1 MSQRAIEACFAVRAG
16 SFRTEAELALDEGV
30 LVLFGPSGSGKSTT
44 LKALAGLL
52 RPEQGSIT
60 VRGETYFDGARGIDV
75 PAHRR
80 RIGYVPQH
88 HALFPFLDVAHNVAF
103 GLPRAERTATNPRV
117 LALLEE
123 LGIAHLAASRPAQ
136 LSGGERQRVSLARA
150 LAVNPALLVLDEPF
164 SSIDQEGREALWRV
178 VRETLER
185 HRTPAVFVTH
195 DPDEALALGD
205 HLVRFER
212 GRTTESGAPVSMVRR
227 GQPVVVRARVDA
239 APRALDGG
247 RAEVVLANA
256 RVEAPAELLA
266 TADGSELVLEL
277 RTRPRGRREGS

>member
-1 MSQRAIEACFAVRAG
+1 MSARAIEARFVVRAG
-16 SFRTEAELALDEGV
+16 SFRTDAELSLDEGV

-44 LKALAGLL
+44 LKAIAGLL
-52 RPEQGSIT
+52 RPDQGRIA
-60 VRGETYFDGARGIDV
+60 VRGETYFDADRGVEV

-88 HALFPFLDVAHNVAF
+88 HALFPFLDVARNVAF
-103 GLPRAERTATNPRV
+103 GLPRAERRADNPRV
-117 LALLEE
+117 HALLEE
-123 LGIAHLAASRPAQ
+123 LGIAHLRDARPAD

-164 SSIDQEGREALWRV
+164 SSIDQEGREALWRL
-178 VRETLER
+178 VRDTLER

-212 GRTTESGAPVSMVRR
+212 GRTAESGAPVSMVRR
-227 GQPVVVRARVDA
+227 GHPVVLRARLDGI
-239 APRALDGG
+239 PRPLEGG
-247 RAEVVLANA
+247 RAEVLLTGAC
-256 RVEAPAELLA
+256 VEAPADLLVA
-266 TADGSELVLEL
+266 PDGTELVLEL
-277 RTRPRGRREGS
+277 RTRPRARERK

>member
-1 MSQRAIEACFAVRAG
+1 MSARAIEARFAVRAG

-44 LKALAGLL
+44 LKAIAGLL
-52 RPEQGSIT
+52 RPESGRI
-60 VRGETYFDGARGIDV
+60 VVGGETYFDADRGIEI

-88 HALFPFLDVAHNVAF
+88 HALFPFLDVARNVAF
-103 GLPRAERTATNPRV
+103 GLPRPERRADHPRV
-117 LALLEE
+117 RTLLEE
-123 LGIAHLAASRPAQ
+123 LGIAHLHEARPAD

-150 LAVNPALLVLDEPF
+150 LAVSPRLLVLDEPF
-164 SSIDQEGREALWRV
+164 SSIDQDGREALWRV
-178 VRETLER
+178 VRDTLER

-212 GRTTESGAPVSMVRR
+212 GRTTESGTPVSMVRR
-227 GQPVVVRARVDA
+227 GHPVVVRASLDGA
-239 APRALDGG
+239 ARLLDGG
-247 RAEVVLANA
+247 RAEVLL
-256 RVEAPAELLA
+256 RGGRLEAPAELLVVE
-266 TADGSELVLEL
+266 DGTELVLEL
-277 RTRPRGRREGS
+277 RTRPREKKV